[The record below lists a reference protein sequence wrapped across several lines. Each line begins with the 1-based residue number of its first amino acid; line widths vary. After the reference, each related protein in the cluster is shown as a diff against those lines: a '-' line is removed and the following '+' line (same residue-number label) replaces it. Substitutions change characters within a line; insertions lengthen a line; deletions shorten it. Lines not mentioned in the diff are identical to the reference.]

1 MNALKPSKKIT
12 VTTLLQNGV
21 SDHEIHRKTGVDRK
35 TIRKYARLL
44 GLRTNEPNS
53 PTLATGSEAVSSEIP
68 PPRPPDGNASRSDS
82 KLRIPK
88 HAKSACEPY
97 REWIEGEVDKGRN
110 AVSIYQDL
118 VEQYAFTHCYN
129 SVKRFVRCLRRRDP
143 ERFDRLDFLPGE
155 EAQVDYGTGAPT
167 RHPVSGKYRRP
178 RLFVM
183 TLRYSRRA
191 FRKVVWNSS
200 KETWARLHEEAFRYF
215 GGCTEYVVL
224 DNLKEGVISPDIYEP
239 RLNPVY
245 AAMLAHYGVVA
256 DPARV
261 GDPNRKGTVENAIG
275 HTQGTAL
282 KGREFETIEEQN
294 AWLMHWEER
303 WAAPR
308 IHGRTKRQVQAMFI
322 DEKPHLKPLP
332 ATGFRYFKEETR
344 TVQDDGTVQ
353 IGNAYYAAL
362 PLPLHSQAVVRI
374 FDLEIEILDPRTL
387 DIVRRHAKAERP
399 GEVKMLEEER
409 IKNPSRMTR
418 QILETAGKIGPSTK
432 RLCEVIFDGNGR
444 VGHRKMRGIVSLT
457 RHYSAQLIE
466 LASKL
471 ALEKGVRSSRQVRE
485 IVDRLAKAQNPKQLV
500 LLTEAHTLIRPMAE
514 YESFWRHH
522 AAEESLKN

>member
-1 MNALKPSKKIT
+1 MNALKPSTKSTII
-12 VTTLLQNGV
+12 TLLQNGI
-21 SDHEIHRKTGVDRK
+21 SAREINRKTGVDRK
-35 TIRKYARLL
+35 TIRKYARQL
-44 GLRTNEPNS
+44 GLRAEDPNS
-53 PTLATGSEAVSSEIP
+53 PTLATGSEGVAAETP
-68 PPRPPDGNASRSDS
+68 PPRPPGGGASSDDR
-82 KLRIPK
+82 RIPK
-88 HAKSACEPY
+88 EARSACEPY

-118 VEQYAFTHCYN
+118 VERYAFAHRYN
-129 SVKRFVRCLRRRDP
+129 SVKRFVRCVKRRDP

-200 KETWARLHEEAFRYF
+200 KETWAKLHEEAFRYF
-215 GGCTEYVVL
+215 GGCPQYVVL
-224 DNLKEGVISPDIYEP
+224 DNLKEGVLSPDLYEP
-239 RLNPVY
+239 LLNPVY
-245 AAMLAHYGVVA
+245 AAMLAHYHVAA

-294 AWLMHWEER
+294 EWLMHWEER

-322 DEKPHLKPLP
+322 DEKPHLQSLP
-332 ATGFRYFKEETR
+332 ALGFRYFKEEMR

-374 FDLEIEILDPRTL
+374 FDSEIEILDPRTL
-387 DIVRRHAKAERP
+387 NIVRRHAKALRP
-399 GEVKMLEEER
+399 GEVKMCEQER

-418 QILETAGKIGPSTK
+418 QILETAGRIGPSTK
-432 RLCEVIFDGNGR
+432 KLCEVIFEGNGR

-457 RHYSAQLIE
+457 RHYSADLIE
-466 LASKL
+466 TASKL
-471 ALEKGVRSSRQVRE
+471 ALEKGVRSSRAVRE
-485 IVDRLAKAQNPKQLV
+485 IVDRLSKTKSPQQLV
-500 LLTEAHTLIRPMAE
+500 LLTEAHALIRPMRD
-514 YESFWRHH
+514 YEAFFRQH
-522 AAEESLKN
+522 AAKESLN

>member
-12 VTTLLQNGV
+12 VITLLENGV

-35 TIRKYARLL
+35 TIRKYAREL
-44 GLRTNEPNS
+44 GLREEPNS
-53 PTLATGSEAVSSEIP
+53 PTLATGSEAVSTEIP
-68 PPRPPDGNASRSDS
+68 PPRPPAGGASGDERGAA
-82 KLRIPK
+82 KIPK
-88 HAKSACEPY
+88 RAKSECEPY

-118 VEQYAFTHCYN
+118 VEQFAFTHRYN
-129 SVKRFVRCLRRRDP
+129 SVKRFVRCLRRRAP

-155 EAQVDYGTGAPT
+155 EAQVDYGTGAST

-200 KETWARLHEEAFRYF
+200 QETWARLHEEAFRYF
-215 GGCTEYVVL
+215 GGCPQYVVL

-239 RLNPVY
+239 QLNSVY
-245 AAMLAHYGVVA
+245 AAMLAHYGVTA

-282 KGREFETIEEQN
+282 KGREFDSIDEQN

-308 IHGRTKRQVQAMFI
+308 IHGRTKRQVQSMFI

-332 ATGFRYFKEETR
+332 ATGFRYFKQETR

-353 IGNAYYAAL
+353 VGNAYYAAL

-374 FDLEIEILDPRTL
+374 FEHEIEILDPRTL
-387 DIVRRHAKAERP
+387 DIVRRHAKATFP

-432 RLCEVIFDGNGR
+432 KLCEVIFDGNGR
-444 VGHRKMRGIVSLT
+444 VGHRKMRGIVSLS
-457 RHYSAQLIE
+457 RYYSAVLIE
-466 LASKL
+466 TAAKL

-485 IVDRLAKAQNPKQLV
+485 IVDRLAKAQSPKQLA
-500 LLTEAHTLIRPMAE
+500 LLTEAHALIRPMNE
-514 YESFWRHH
+514 YETFWRHH
-522 AAEESLKN
+522 AAEERLKN